1 MCRLC
6 FYGRGNFSGGVLG
19 FSGRV
24 HNLVYGSRVPFH
36 TILLLYR
43 IKHFYLLYDTLHPAS
58 HNFLMDN
65 KEVWARPGMMCAC
78 VAALGGHGRSNFSV
92 CIYCSALPCGRC
104 MTRGRIDGLI
114 FLSGYPGRIKCP
126 FSPASAIDWL
136 VSIFILDVLNS
147 VSCFGDSM
155 ISMEESSVS
164 GSIWSVVSS
173 LQVLWI
179 VVLSSSSSSS

>member
-1 MCRLC
+1 M
-6 FYGRGNFSGGVLG
+6 
-19 FSGRV
+19 
-24 HNLVYGSRVPFH
+24 
-36 TILLLYR
+36 
-43 IKHFYLLYDTLHPAS
+43 
-58 HNFLMDN
+58 
-65 KEVWARPGMMCAC
+65 WARPGTTCAY
-78 VAALGGHGRSNFSV
+78 VDSLGIHGRYKFPV
-92 CIYCSALPCGRC
+92 CVYCSVLPSVIC
-104 MTRGRIDGLI
+104 MTMERVSGLI

-164 GSIWSVVSS
+164 GSIRSVVSS